1 MIFFEF
7 YHKRMLV
14 VFFNKLIFN
23 FIWCFFGKIFFK
35 KKNEGCIS
43 L

>member
-7 YHKRMLV
+7 YHKD
-14 VFFNKLIFN
+14 VFALFCNKLICN
-23 FIWCFFGKIFFK
+23 IIQGLIGKIFFE